1 MRKSYVVALKKQTF
15 NKACYFCESI
25 NNSYISKTILPKVI
39 PKALKMTFLFDETLD
54 GAYELKLTSL
64 TNNFA
69 VFSSADIQGL
79 YINKS
84 VLPVPIPTKLGLQ
97 LNLEVQ

>member
-1 MRKSYVVALKKQTF
+1 MVALRKQTF

-25 NNSYISKTILPKVI
+25 NNSYVSKTILPKVI

-69 VFSSADIQGL
+69 LFSSAEISGL
-79 YINKS
+79 YINKD
-84 VLPVPIPTKLGLQ
+84 VLPNPVPKVMGVKLD
-97 LNLEVQ
+97 LETQ

>member
-1 MRKSYVVALKKQTF
+1 VVALKKQTF

-39 PKALKMTFLFDETLD
+39 PKALKMTFIVDEPFD

-69 VFSSADIQGL
+69 VFSSADISGL
-79 YINKS
+79 YINKD
-84 VLPVPIPTKLGLQ
+84 VLPNPVPTKMGVKID
-97 LNLEVQ
+97 LEAQ